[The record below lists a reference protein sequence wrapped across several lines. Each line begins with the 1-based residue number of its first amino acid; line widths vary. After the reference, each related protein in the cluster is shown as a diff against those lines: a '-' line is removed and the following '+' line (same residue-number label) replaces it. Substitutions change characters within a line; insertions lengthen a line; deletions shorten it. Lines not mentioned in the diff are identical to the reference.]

1 MKLICPVCKKEQ
13 TIAPNA
19 LLGKFFICAHC
30 HAIVSWNDTIYKK
43 QKDKK
48 GDRDGA
54 NPANKGANHTD
65 VVP

>member
-19 LLGKFFICAHC
+19 LLGKFFVCAHC
-30 HAIVSWNDTIYKK
+30 HSIVSWNDTIYRNQEEKN
-43 QKDKK
+43 DN
-48 GDRDGA
+48 GG

-65 VVP
+65 IIS